1 MAHQMNVNLS
11 RMACG
16 AVLPTRLLSRSG
28 LTLSYQRYK
37 GSLIPFPFPNR
48 SSNTSRPEHGIRL
61 FCDMPERKK
70 YQHIRITSE
79 HESIDHAFRF
89 LMDILKRPRLGQF
102 VERIEFIR
110 TPDLSDD
117 YPAKDY
123 ERELNPEDMGLLRTA
138 VRDAGFV
145 GPKEERV
152 VNMLMQKTPG
162 NYIMDRKGPF
172 VINQ

>member
-1 MAHQMNVNLS
+1 
-11 RMACG
+11 
-16 AVLPTRLLSRSG
+16 
-28 LTLSYQRYK
+28 
-37 GSLIPFPFPNR
+37 
-48 SSNTSRPEHGIRL
+48 
-61 FCDMPERKK
+61 
-70 YQHIRITSE
+70 
-79 HESIDHAFRF
+79 
-89 LMDILKRPRLGQF
+89 MDILKRPRLGQF

-110 TPDLSDD
+110 TPDDSSD

-145 GPKEERV
+145 GAKEERV

-162 NYIMDRKGPF
+162 NYITDRKGPF